1 MRENDS
7 VNAEILSIPLW
18 VDLFAV
24 AIGSLQGAMFAAGF
38 KRVDLLGVA
47 LIGITTGFGGGIV
60 RDLLLGVTPAAF
72 QSNAY
77 ILTAVIAVFVGM
89 FLQRLLV
96 KVDPIITIFDALT
109 IGLFATIGT
118 SKALSL
124 GLPIVPA
131 LLIGTLSAV
140 GGSVLRDVLLNIP
153 IGLMHVGSLYAV
165 AALAGSGSY
174 IILVLFNTDAV
185 ATLIISI
192 SVTTLIR
199 LLAVKFG
206 WSLPEQRALSRLKL
220 RRQREVEETMEAIRT
235 QTIPIIRPDDT
246 PPSDADGRN
255 SP

>member
-1 MRENDS
+1 MRENHGVSS
-7 VNAEILSIPLW
+7 VTLTIPLW

-60 RDLLLGVTPAAF
+60 RDLLLGVTPLAF

-77 ILTAVIAVFVGM
+77 IITAVVAVFVGM
-89 FLQRLLV
+89 LLQRLLV
-96 KVDPIITIFDALT
+96 RVDPIITIFDALT

-118 SKALSL
+118 SKALAL
-124 GLPIVPA
+124 GLPVVPA

-165 AALAGSGSY
+165 AALAGSGTY
-174 IILVLFNTDAV
+174 ILMVTLNADPV
-185 ATLIISI
+185 VTLIVSI

-199 LLAVKFG
+199 LLAVRFG

-220 RRQREVEETMEAIRT
+220 RKQREAEETIEAIRT
-235 QTIPIIRPDDT
+235 QTIPIIRPEAE
-246 PPSDADGRN
+246 PPN
-255 SP
+255 